1 MLLCGLD
8 IENLDHLFFSCTFSK
23 NKKNKKKFWNNSVTK
38 MESSM
43 GEKDVARNSSM
54 DDSVLQREI
63 SPQYVPRAS

>member
-23 NKKNKKKFWNNSVTK
+23 KKKSSGITLTK

>member
-23 NKKNKKKFWNNSVTK
+23 KKKKKFWNNSLTK

>member
-23 NKKNKKKFWNNSVTK
+23 KKKKKNGPGITLTK

-54 DDSVLQREI
+54 DDSASKGNL
-63 SPQYVPRAS
+63 SSVPLAS

>member
-23 NKKNKKKFWNNSVTK
+23 KKKKGSGITLTK

-54 DDSVLQREI
+54 DDSASKGNL
-63 SPQYVPRAS
+63 SSVPLAS